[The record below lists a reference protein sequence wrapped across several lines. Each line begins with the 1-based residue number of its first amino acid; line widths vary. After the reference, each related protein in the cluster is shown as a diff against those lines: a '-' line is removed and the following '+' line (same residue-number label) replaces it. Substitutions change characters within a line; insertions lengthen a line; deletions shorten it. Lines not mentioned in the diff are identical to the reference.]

1 MLNEV
6 VSICK
11 LLLVNSTT
19 SPGGGGGG
27 GGVGGVGGG
36 GGGGGVNL
44 GILSGGL
51 PPGSPL
57 TLTLSQAKKMSFS
70 TPVFRPGL

>member
-11 LLLVNSTT
+11 LVLVNPAT
-19 SPGGGGGG
+19 SPGGGGGC
-27 GGVGGVGGG
+27 
-36 GGGGGVNL
+36 VNL
-44 GILSGGL
+44 GILGGGL

-57 TLTLSQAKKMSFS
+57 TLTLSQPKKMSFS

>member
-11 LLLVNSTT
+11 LVLVNPAT

-27 GGVGGVGGG
+27 CLNRVIVG
-36 GGGGGVNL
+36 
-44 GILSGGL
+44 GGL

>member
-11 LLLVNSTT
+11 LVLVNPAT

-27 GGVGGVGGG
+27 GFL
-36 GGGGGVNL
+36 NL
-44 GILSGGL
+44 GILGGGL

-57 TLTLSQAKKMSFS
+57 TLTLSQPKKMSFS